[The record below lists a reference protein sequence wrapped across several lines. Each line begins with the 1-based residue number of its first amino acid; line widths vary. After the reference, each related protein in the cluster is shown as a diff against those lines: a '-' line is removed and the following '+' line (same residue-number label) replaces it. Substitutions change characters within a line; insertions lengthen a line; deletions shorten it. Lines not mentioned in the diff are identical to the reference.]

1 VWSAAPE
8 ALTKRDTARCNEYR
22 NQIAQATVAQLSW
35 YRGSAKRRP
44 TRQLLEERIGM
55 RKLSQRL
62 WQDERGQD
70 LVEYGLA
77 LVLIAMAAV
86 SMMRRLASAISNVF
100 SNAASSLSTS

>member
-1 VWSAAPE
+1 
-8 ALTKRDTARCNEYR
+8 
-22 NQIAQATVAQLSW
+22 
-35 YRGSAKRRP
+35 
-44 TRQLLEERIGM
+44 M